1 MLWRTCLRLAGRYHQ
16 TATLHT
22 TSFQSLIETVRK
34 HSVIIRTIIRIC
46 SGIRARRIC
55 RIGMR
60 ICNRIRARIVRR
72 IRTRYFIVGRLPY
85 SRSQGSPRIPLRC
98 QVRNFEIICEGL
110 GAQRLANIVQ
120 SGDHWST
127 FLSYEGVSW
136 PRLTRDAPGDSRTP
150 GPGPLFRE
158 Q

>member
-1 MLWRTCLRLAGRYHQ
+1 MLWRTCLQLAGRYHE

-22 TSFQSLIETVRK
+22 TSFQSFIETVRK
-34 HSVIIRTIIRIC
+34 HSVIIRTMI
-46 SGIRARRIC
+46 
-55 RIGMR
+55 R
-60 ICNRIRARIVRR
+60 ICNRIGARIVRR

-85 SRSQGSPRIPLRC
+85 SRSQGSPRIPLRR